1 MQALE
6 PDDEVWPIYVL
17 VVEDEPF
24 LRSLLADELR
34 DVGFNVVE
42 AVSADE
48 ALAYVRVNGNI
59 DLVFSDIQMPGSL
72 NGIGLAT
79 SLRAANPAL
88 PVILT
93 SGNMVPDGVT
103 GLSAFI
109 PKPYRLAEAVSLV
122 FKTLGVAPRGEEE

>member
-6 PDDEVWPIYVL
+6 PDNEVWPIYVL
-17 VVEDEPF
+17 VVEDEPL

-34 DVGFNVVE
+34 DAGLNVVE
-42 AVSADE
+42 AANADE
-48 ALAYVRVNGNI
+48 ALAYVHVNRNI

-72 NGIGLAT
+72 NGIGLAA
-79 SLRAANPAL
+79 SLRATDPAL

-93 SGNMVPDGVT
+93 SGNVVPDTVPD
-103 GLSAFI
+103 LSAFI

>member
-6 PDDEVWPIYVL
+6 RDDEVWPIYVL

-34 DVGFNVVE
+34 DVGFTVVE
-42 AVSADE
+42 AANADE
-48 ALAYVRVNGNI
+48 ALAYAQVNRNI
-59 DLVFSDIQMPGSL
+59 DLVFSDIQMPGSM
-72 NGIGLAT
+72 NGIALAA

-93 SGNMVPDGVT
+93 SGNIVPDTVT
-103 GLSAFI
+103 QLSAFV

-122 FKTLGVAPRGEEE
+122 FKTLGVAPRGQED

>member
-48 ALAYVRVNGNI
+48 ALAYVHANRNI

-79 SLRAANPAL
+79 SLRAANPPL

-93 SGNMVPDGVT
+93 SGNMVPDGVI

-122 FKTLGVAPRGEEE
+122 FKTLGVAARDAGQ

>member
-48 ALAYVRVNGNI
+48 ALAYVHANRNI

-122 FKTLGVAPRGEEE
+122 FKTLGVAPRGEKE

>member
-17 VVEDEPF
+17 VVEDEPL

-42 AVSADE
+42 AASADE
-48 ALAYVRVNGNI
+48 ALAYVHVNRNI

-72 NGIGLAT
+72 NGIGLAA

-93 SGNMVPDGVT
+93 SGNVVPDT
-103 GLSAFI
+103 STDLSAFL

-122 FKTLGVAPRGEEE
+122 LKTLGVAPRAEEQ

>member
-17 VVEDEPF
+17 IVEDEPF

-48 ALAYVRVNGNI
+48 ALAYVHANRNI

-72 NGIGLAT
+72 NGIGLAA

-109 PKPYRLAEAVSLV
+109 PKPYRLAEAVSLF
-122 FKTLGVAPRGEEE
+122 FKTLGVAPRGEKE